1 MIRRPPRSTRTDT
14 RFPYTTLFRS
24 QAIRADI
31 ELEVEDDRMVLRT
44 ERFREMGRDSAGNPE
59 VGVCLPD
66 TFDVRHFAVRSF
78 PERWAPWECA
88 RLIGDMFADKLRFPC
103 PTATM
108 LCLVYPDQE
117 AASARAGYKF
127 MRTTSLSQ
135 TKSAR
140 FLPKLADQSAEWRH
154 VQNELQ
160 AEIG

>member
-1 MIRRPPRSTRTDT
+1 MIRRHPRSTRTDT
-14 RFPYTTLFRS
+14 PFPDTTLFRS
-24 QAIRADI
+24 
-31 ELEVEDDRMVLRT
+31 
-44 ERFREMGRDSAGNPE
+44 
-59 VGVCLPD
+59 
-66 TFDVRHFAVRSF
+66 

-88 RLIGDMFADKLRFPC
+88 RLIGDMFTDKLRFPC

-140 FLPKLADQSAEWRH
+140 FLPRLAEQSAEWQH
-154 VQNELQ
+154 VQPELQ
-160 AEIG
+160 AGKKPVRLFYGVTSRTKGHRSEFHPQM